1 MRKNDKKPLPPS
13 GRDRIIR
20 TRIMRK
26 REPERRSTKSF
37 AQDRGSTDF
46 LRMVLRAHN
55 ASAHVPERGRKRSLR
70 KRIFDKKPS
79 EGVFEGERRQKQ
91 RSKGSSRGPYCLL
104 GAKVKRSTAVCGAA
118 NKAGQRARVELRT
131 SFEALGQKPQRRQ
144 ERVFGYVPRST
155 TTSRMRSEREIGA
168 YFSKHDHRQGKR

>member
-26 REPERRSTKSF
+26 REVGRRSTKNF
-37 AQDRGSTDF
+37 AQDRGSTE
-46 LRMVLRAHN
+46 LLRAHN

-79 EGVFEGERRQKQ
+79 EGVFAVKTSEQHKLEKSVLLARSESQKVDGGLRGGE
-91 RSKGSSRGPYCLL
+91 PD
-104 GAKVKRSTAVCGAA
+104 GAT
-118 NKAGQRARVELRT
+118 RARKVADEL
-131 SFEALGQKPQRRQ
+131 
-144 ERVFGYVPRST
+144 
-155 TTSRMRSEREIGA
+155 
-168 YFSKHDHRQGKR
+168 